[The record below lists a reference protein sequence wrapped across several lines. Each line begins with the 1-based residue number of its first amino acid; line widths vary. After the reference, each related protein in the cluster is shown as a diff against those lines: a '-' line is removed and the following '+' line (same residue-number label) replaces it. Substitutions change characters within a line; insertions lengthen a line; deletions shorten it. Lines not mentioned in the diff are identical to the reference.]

1 VGFLKWKDVAELLAG
16 AGAFLAGAAQM
27 AKFMREALRKQRA
40 REVDKPPTP

>member
-27 AKFMREALRKQRA
+27 ANTKGPDR
-40 REVDKPPTP
+40 